1 MNIRYTDEKIFTKQQ
16 AEELFLSVDWISGKY
31 PDRLYKALMNSST
44 VFTAWDGDKLVG
56 LMRVLDDSEMT
67 AFMHY
72 LLVRPDYQGKGIA
85 GHLVGM
91 VKEKYKDYL
100 YIDLMPDESKNIV
113 FYEKHG
119 FKRMPDG
126 AAMQICN
133 FGYKK

>member
-133 FGYKK
+133 FGDKK